1 MTYILSMQEQ
11 LVLFCKSL
19 GFGFLVGI
27 GYDLFA
33 LFRLLLS
40 KGKGLAAWE
49 IGYALLAAVCSF
61 LFDLTLNGGDLRLYM
76 LAAECL
82 GFALWYFA
90 AGVPFRC
97 GVRSAIRFCGRT
109 AQKISVPLRRI
120 SQRVQNVEESGKIKI
135 KKVLKKTNVLL
146 KLRAKLVYNLR
157 Q

>member
-11 LVLFCKSL
+11 LLLFGKSL

-33 LFRLLLS
+33 LLRLLLC

-49 IGYALLAAVCSF
+49 IGYAFTAAVCSF

-82 GFALWYFA
+82 GFSLWYFA
-90 AGVPFRC
+90 AGVPFRR
-97 GVRSAIRFCGRT
+97 GVQGTIRFCGKA
-109 AQKISVPLRRI
+109 AQKMAEPL
-120 SQRVQNVEESGKIKI
+120 QRVSRKVQNMEQCGKIKL

-146 KLRAKLVYNLR
+146 KLRARLVYNSKR
-157 Q
+157 